1 MIVDCKRNIFF
12 RKRIFP
18 KNFSD
23 ISHSFDRDLVI
34 IKVLY
39 LWSLRWSWRLNAFPQ
54 ISQGNGLS
62 SVCVRSWI
70 NKLYD
75 LEKWRPQ
82 NLQMYSFF
90 CLKKKISISIHRYKT
105 KQKEWTLYFL
115 HIQQLWEMIRL
126 TSVLGAMSSFDWQL
140 CTLSYF
146 LCRLPLRSKLLP
158 HFGICRGNL
167 SGIYG
172 RKLEKNNQSDFELI
186 QFFSS
191 YNLNLWLV

>member
-1 MIVDCKRNIFF
+1 MIVVCKRTIFF
-12 RKRIFP
+12 RKRIFQ
-18 KNFSD
+18 KNSSD

-34 IKVLY
+34 IKVFY

-90 CLKKKISISIHRYKT
+90 CLKKNISISIHRFK
-105 KQKEWTLYFL
+105 KKKNVHCVFCIFSSFEEWFS
-115 HIQQLWEMIRL
+115 ENMRL

-140 CTLSYF
+140 CT
-146 LCRLPLRSKLLP
+146 RILLFMSP
-158 HFGICRGNL
+158 A
-167 SGIYG
+167 S
-172 RKLEKNNQSDFELI
+172 SFETVAT
-186 QFFSS
+186 FW
-191 YNLNLWLV
+191 NM

>member
-1 MIVDCKRNIFF
+1 MIVDCKRTIFF
-12 RKRIFP
+12 RKRIFQ
-18 KNFSD
+18 KNSSD

-90 CLKKKISISIHRYKT
+90 CLKKYISISIHRYKT
-105 KQKEWTLYFL
+105 KKRMN
-115 HIQQLWEMIRL
+115 I
-126 TSVLGAMSSFDWQL
+126 V
-140 CTLSYF
+140 
-146 LCRLPLRSKLLP
+146 
-158 HFGICRGNL
+158 
-167 SGIYG
+167 
-172 RKLEKNNQSDFELI
+172 
-186 QFFSS
+186 FSS
-191 YNLNLWLV
+191 YSATLRNDKVDKCFRCHVFIWLATVYTYLTFYVACLFVRNCCHILEYVEGI